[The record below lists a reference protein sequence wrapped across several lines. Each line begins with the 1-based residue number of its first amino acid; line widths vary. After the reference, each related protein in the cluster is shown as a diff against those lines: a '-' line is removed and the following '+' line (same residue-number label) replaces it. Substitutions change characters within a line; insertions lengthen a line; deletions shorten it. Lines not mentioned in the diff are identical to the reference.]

1 MTLEVECYAGWKADE
16 RPIRFQ
22 LHGHEYVIEAVLD
35 QWCCPEHI
43 FFKVRTHDGN
53 VYVLRHDTALP
64 DGPWA
69 LV

>member
-1 MTLEVECYAGWKADE
+1 
-16 RPIRFQ
+16 
-22 LHGHEYVIEAVLD
+22 VIEAVLD